1 MAKAKATKS
10 APKAAAKSAKKVI
23 DKKPAAKKAAAPKKA
38 VGKKQ
43 PVAPKKVVVEKI
55 SKQQLDLCLILD
67 CTGSMYSWI
76 KRSKDTLYAI
86 IEEVRKSNEGL
97 KVKVGFVAYRDVQD
111 GKLRFDVTE
120 FTDDIELVKNNI
132 DKQQAT
138 GGGDFPE
145 DVQGGF
151 NKALKLKWSSDS
163 VKMAFHIAD
172 APGHGKEICDFGDNH
187 PFGSP
192 DGFKIQDQMRE
203 FAKREIGF
211 TFVKVNDS
219 CDKMIKVMQENYDP
233 SGRTM
238 NVTDLSTACATL
250 S

>member
-1 MAKAKATKS
+1 
-10 APKAAAKSAKKVI
+10 
-23 DKKPAAKKAAAPKKA
+23 
-38 VGKKQ
+38 
-43 PVAPKKVVVEKI
+43 
-55 SKQQLDLCLILD
+55 
-67 CTGSMYSWI
+67 MYSWI

-86 IEEVRKSNEGL
+86 IEEVCKSNEGL

-172 APGHGKEICDFGDNH
+172 APGHGKEICDIGDNH
-187 PFGSP
+187 PKGSP